1 MKKKSVIAK
10 LLVICLIVGLM
21 GSSFAATYINWPE
34 STTSEKYVYT
44 TESDVSLA
52 GTYTIKSGAYQIS
65 LGNGYKLLSGGSI
78 MLQAGAQ
85 VYVNGSSSSTKNL
98 FYAVGPATVT
108 IKANDVYYKTAS
120 DYALNV
126 SVSLSKGGSFA
137 YADDLIDSV
146 TTPVKV
152 SSNGTK
158 VEGSSYISWFGSS
171 SSSSGG
177 GGGSSAPTTPT
188 TPDTPAKDTEVEVK
202 PETTT
207 KEDGTVVSSATV
219 DDKTAETM
227 VNDAVANKSENVT
240 VTVDAPA
247 NATEVEANIPA
258 SAVKDLANKTDA
270 ALTVDTP
277 VANVTLPNEALAD
290 LGSSSGTVTVTAAK
304 TDDDAVQ
311 ITVAKNGTDVGT
323 VKGGIKVAVPVE
335 DATPGTVAVLVNED
349 GTETV
354 IKKSVAVDGEIIAP
368 LNGSATIKMVDNSKS
383 FADANTHWGKASV
396 DFVTSRG
403 LFAGT
408 SETTFEPNTNMSR
421 AMLVTVL
428 HRLEDTPAGGVPS
441 FNDVGDSS
449 WYTEAV
455 AWASGKN
462 IVNGY
467 ESGAFGPNDNVTR
480 EQIATILYRYAVA
493 MNINTPERGSL
504 NRFADGGSTSAW
516 ATDAMEWAVGA
527 GLFQGNGGNLNP
539 KSPATRAEVATLLMR
554 FVEYM
559 A

>member
-1 MKKKSVIAK
+1 MKKATIAK
-10 LLVICLIVGLM
+10 LLVVCLIVGLM
-21 GSSFAATYINWPE
+21 GASIAATPSITEWTPSGSN
-34 STTSEKYVYT
+34 YT
-44 TESDVSLA
+44 YTADADVTL
-52 GTYTIKSGAYQIS
+52 GTYAISGGVYHIN
-65 LGNGYKLLSGGSI
+65 LGSNKLLSGSK
-78 MLQAGAQ
+78 LNVKAGAS
-85 VYVNGSSSSTKNL
+85 VYVNTSSVSSKNL

-108 IKANDVYYKTAS
+108 INKNDVYYSDAS
-120 DYALNV
+120 TYSINV

-137 YADDLIDSV
+137 YADDLIDG
-146 TTPVKV
+146 TGTPVKV
-152 SSNGTK
+152 SCPNGEKST
-158 VEGSSYISWFGSS
+158 GHDYISYFYKAGSGG
-171 SSSSGG
+171 GG
-177 GGGSSAPTTPT
+177 GGGSSTPTTPTPT
-188 TPDTPAKDTEVEVK
+188 TPDTPAKDTEVEVT

-227 VNDAVANKSENVT
+227 VNDAVENKSENVT

-247 NATEVEANIPA
+247 DATEVEANIPA

-290 LGSSSGTVTVTAAK
+290 LGSSTGTVTVTAAK
-304 TDDDAVQ
+304 TDDDTVQ
-311 ITVAKNGTDVGT
+311 ITVAKNGKAVDS
-323 VKGGIKVAVPVE
+323 VKGGIVAAVPVE
-335 DATPGTVAVLVNED
+335 NATPGTVAVLVNED

-354 IKKSVAVDGEIIAP
+354 IKKSVTVDGEMIAP
-368 LNGSATIKMVDNSKS
+368 LDGSATIKMVDNSKS
-383 FADANTHWGKASV
+383 FADSNAHWGKSAV
-396 DFVTSRG
+396 DFVTSRE
-403 LFAGT
+403 LFNGT
-408 SETTFEPNTNMSR
+408 SATTFEPDTKMSR

-428 HRLEDTPAGGVPS
+428 HRLEDMPAGGVPS
-441 FNDVGDSS
+441 FNDVNDGA

-467 ESGAFGPNDNVTR
+467 DNGVFGPNDNVTR

-493 MNINTPERGSL
+493 MNIATPERGSL
-504 NRFADGGSTSAW
+504 YRFADGAAVSDW
-516 ATDAMEWAVGA
+516 ADDAMEWAVGA
-527 GLFQGNGGNLNP
+527 GLFQGNNGNLNP